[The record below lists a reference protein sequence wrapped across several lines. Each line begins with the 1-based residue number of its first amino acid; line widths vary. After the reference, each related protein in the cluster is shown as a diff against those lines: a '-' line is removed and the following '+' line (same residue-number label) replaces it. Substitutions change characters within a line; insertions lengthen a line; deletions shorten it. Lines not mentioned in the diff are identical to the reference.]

1 MVISHEDEVNKEQL
15 MLSAVEIENLPTEK
29 KGIDRETIREQDRAA
44 GNDSY
49 PWGTSVQVGNEN

>member
-29 KGIDRETIREQDRAA
+29 KGIDRETIRE
-44 GNDSY
+44 
-49 PWGTSVQVGNEN
+49 